1 MAYPLGRAVIVVHNS
16 YTTMIKQLSLYLT
29 LSVGAAF
36 FLSGCSE
43 RHEADYQS
51 APVKLEAPPSPAGI
65 AEEGGDGVPSSDF
78 ISSSA
83 ASQPKSD
90 STRKF
95 IRTANVK
102 FKVSDVI
109 RATTHIE
116 DIVAD
121 MGGFVA
127 HTNLASNQDD
137 KTLVPISEDSSLE
150 TTYYT
155 VTNSMTLRVP
165 DTQLDSTLRAIA
177 ASVEHLDYRI
187 ITAEDVS
194 INLLANRMAEERLA
208 KQQQRLTKAIDQQG
222 KKLPET
228 VGAEDKLAGRSEE
241 SDNRRLSSIALMDK
255 VKFSTVQLDIYQRQA
270 IAREMLP
277 NALNITAYEPG
288 FGTKLENSFAY
299 GWKIFSAFI
308 LMLAKLWGFFLF
320 GIILFILYKRFKPM
334 FFSTKEVR
342 PVSVGQK

>member
-1 MAYPLGRAVIVVHNS
+1 
-16 YTTMIKQLSLYLT
+16 MIKQLSLYLT

-36 FLSGCSE
+36 FLSGCGGSE
-43 RHEADYQS
+43 RHES
-51 APVKLEAPPSPAGI
+51 APQSDVIKLEAPQPASLS
-65 AEEGGDGVPSSDF
+65 EESSGGDSAPASSDF

-102 FKVSDVI
+102 FKVNDVI

-116 DIVAD
+116 DIIAH

-137 KTLVPISEDSSLE
+137 KTLVPVSEDSSLE

-165 DTQLDSTLRAIA
+165 DIQLDSTLRAIA

-228 VGAEDKLAGRSEE
+228 IGGEDKLAGRSEE
-241 SDNRRLSSIALMDK
+241 SDNRKLSSLVMMDK

-277 NALNITAYEPG
+277 NNLNIAAYEPG
-288 FGTKLENSFAY
+288 FGTKLEHSMAD

-308 LMLAKLWGFFLF
+308 LGLAKLWGFLLF
-320 GIILFILYKRFKPM
+320 GVILFILYKRFKPM
-334 FFSTKEVR
+334 LISKKEIR